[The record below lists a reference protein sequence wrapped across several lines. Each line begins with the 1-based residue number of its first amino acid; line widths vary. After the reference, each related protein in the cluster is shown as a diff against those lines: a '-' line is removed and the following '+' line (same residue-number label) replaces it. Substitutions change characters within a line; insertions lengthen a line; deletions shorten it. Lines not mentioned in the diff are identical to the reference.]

1 VPFVRFARD
10 KRGYEYVY
18 LVHDS
23 TRGGRPSR
31 PAVLYWYRTPPGV
44 KVGRPPFDEE
54 VRQRLEAQNPEIRFD
69 WRAITSAQPPPPDA
83 EHWRE
88 RRRAEKATKL
98 ARVKEERAETA
109 DRDELE
115 AGATSAA
122 EEIAETEEFHD
133 DEPAVVSALEQ
144 GGVEAEAVEQNA
156 PTAANE
162 LGAEGTAPSATEAPQ
177 ARSRRRRRGRRRKH
191 RPGGQEGTRTSIQPA
206 PDGAVTASASAD
218 QADPEESGES
228 DPQEPG
234 DS

>member
-88 RRRAEKATKL
+88 RRRAEKAAKL

-109 DRDELE
+109 DRDEADAGSNSLADEIAGPEEFHSDEPATVAALE
-115 AGATSAA
+115 AG
-122 EEIAETEEFHD
+122 
-133 DEPAVVSALEQ
+133 
-144 GGVEAEAVEQNA
+144 GVEENA
-156 PTAANE
+156 PAAAVTSGSESVGPPATATPDAH
-162 LGAEGTAPSATEAPQ
+162 
-177 ARSRRRRRGRRRKH
+177 SRRRRRGRRRKH
-191 RPGGQEGTRTSIQPA
+191 RPGGPAVTSTSSQTA
-206 PDGAVTASASAD
+206 PDGALAPSPSTD

>member
-23 TRGGRPSR
+23 TRGSRSSR
-31 PAVLYWYRTPPGV
+31 PVVLYWYRTPPGV

-88 RRRAEKATKL
+88 RRRVEKAAKL
-98 ARVKEERAETA
+98 ARMQEERDETA
-109 DRDELE
+109 PRDSADLIPDDAVADGAVEDTAGHEEL
-115 AGATSAA
+115 G
-122 EEIAETEEFHD
+122 D
-133 DEPAVVSALEQ
+133 DTAIVSALEPQ
-144 GGVEAEAVEQNA
+144 EAGENA
-156 PTAANE
+156 AAATGE
-162 LGAEGTAPSATEAPQ
+162 PLVAGAAPADRAPH
-177 ARSRRRRRGRRRKH
+177 ARARRWRRGRRRKH
-191 RPGGQEGTRTSIQPA
+191 PAGGPA
-206 PDGAVTASASAD
+206 GAPASPQAASVDAPAAAVPAD
-218 QADPEESGES
+218 RADPEETSES
-228 DPQEPG
+228 APQEPE

>member
-23 TRGGRPSR
+23 TRGSQSSR
-31 PAVLYWYRTPPGV
+31 PVVLYWYRTPPGV
-44 KVGRPPFDEE
+44 RVGRQPFDEE

-88 RRRAEKATKL
+88 RRRAEKAAKL
-98 ARVKEERAETA
+98 ARVKDE
-109 DRDELE
+109 RDETRDDVD
-115 AGATSAA
+115 AVPKTAA
-122 EEIAETEEFHD
+122 ADDGSEEIAETEEFHNHD
-133 DEPAVVSALEQ
+133 PAVVSALEL
-144 GGVEAEAVEQNA
+144 GAVEERA
-156 PTAANE
+156 PAGEGESAIEGAAAPATAA
-162 LGAEGTAPSATEAPQ
+162 AQ

-191 RPGGQEGTRTSIQPA
+191 RPGGPEGTPGASQA
-206 PDGAVTASASAD
+206 ASDGPSEASATAD
-218 QADPEESGES
+218 QADPADAGESGSE
-228 DPQEPG
+228 EPG